1 MFGARKRLV
10 WRSSEW
16 MQRWLVGV
24 AFTVLQGRRQ
34 MTLQSRSSRHGL
46 LHQDDFPGL
55 AGCGFNVPSLW
66 YKWWKLW
73 MSFKSFCWTQLAS
86 NAVRQRSLVSLMVSC
101 SELVMIVRGSLRA
114 WKVFAKSPA
123 VNLRNCILLWNHWKI
138 SPRSSRHRRACSWSW
153 WSWSRAKQLAR
164 WAVAWTL
171 DLFMPCSFKY
181 LQLSVVTVI
190 PPHMGSAKKNDP
202 KNSSSL
208 GCASSSVRHRKLSRV
223 HEVGTEACVQ
233 DQDVQAMHSSCS
245 HFDSSSRFLSFP
257 YWAHALNQA
266 VSLSS
271 CHVVQG
277 I

>member
-1 MFGARKRLV
+1 MFGARKPLV

-16 MQRWLVGV
+16 MQRWLAGV

-46 LHQDDFPGL
+46 LHQDDFPGF

-66 YKWWKLW
+66 YKWWRLW

-86 NAVRQRSLVSLMVSC
+86 NAVRHRSLVSLMVSC

-114 WKVFAKSPA
+114 WKDLVKSPA
-123 VNLRNCILLWNHWKI
+123 VNLRNCILLWNHWKKT
-138 SPRSSRHRRACSWSW
+138 PRSSRHRRACSWSW

-181 LQLSVVTVI
+181 LQLLVVTVI
-190 PPHMGSAKKNDP
+190 PPHMGSAKKRPQKFFKPRLCQFFCATQKTEPSAWSWNRSLCSRSRC
-202 KNSSSL
+202 SSNAFELFSL
-208 GCASSSVRHRKLSRV
+208 WFFQPIFEFCLLG
-223 HEVGTEACVQ
+223 
-233 DQDVQAMHSSCS
+233 SCLEPGG
-245 HFDSSSRFLSFP
+245 F
-257 YWAHALNQA
+257 AE
-266 VSLSS
+266 
-271 CHVVQG
+271 
-277 I
+277 